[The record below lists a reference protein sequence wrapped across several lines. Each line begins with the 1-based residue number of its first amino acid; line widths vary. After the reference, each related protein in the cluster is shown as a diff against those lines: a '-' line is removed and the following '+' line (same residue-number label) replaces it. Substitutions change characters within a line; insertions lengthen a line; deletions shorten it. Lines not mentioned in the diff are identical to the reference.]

1 MMLSFRLRAAGNLM
15 RMHPERKQLE
25 KSARRALEATK
36 RQDRRLFAA
45 AAGGAVAAAA
55 AAGAGL
61 RRLRTDGSQEYEGR
75 AAYRLLEGEPV
86 ADGLRRIIAARVD
99 DALAE
104 LRGETTSTPAEAVHE
119 ARKDMKKARAALRL
133 VRGELGDEVYRR
145 ENDHFRE
152 VGRMLSEM
160 RDAEVKVES
169 LATLIERYD
178 PSLEDRFAGLRE
190 AFEAELSEA
199 REGGSIERA
208 MAEAASALALG
219 RPRIGSLPLSESGWD
234 AVAPG
239 IHRTYRRGRKRL
251 GVVSEEPSAENL
263 HEWRKRVKD
272 FWYQLRIVRIFNPGL
287 IGQLIRETDD
297 LADHL
302 GDDHDLALLREQGAR
317 RVDAFA
323 QPDDQRLLFELIDRR
338 RGELQ
343 FAAITLGHRVYK
355 DKPKRFIKRVAR

>member
-1 MMLSFRLRAAGNLM
+1 M
-15 RMHPERKQLE
+15 RMHPDRRQLE
-25 KSARRALEATK
+25 KSARRALEATR

-55 AAGAGL
+55 AAGTGL

-86 ADGLRRIIAARVD
+86 ADGMRRIIAARVD

-145 ENDHFRE
+145 ENDHFRD

-160 RDAEVKVES
+160 RDAEVRVES
-169 LATLIERYD
+169 LDTLIERYD
-178 PSLEDRFAGLRE
+178 PSLEERFAGLRQ
-190 AFEAELSEA
+190 ASEAELAEA

-208 MAEAASALALG
+208 MAEAASALAQG
-219 RPRIGSLPLSESGWD
+219 RPRIGLLPLSAQGWE

-251 GVVSEEPSAENL
+251 GVVTEEPSAENL

-272 FWYQLRIVRIFNPGL
+272 FWYQLRIVRAFNPDL
-287 IGQLIRETDD
+287 IAQLIRETDD

-302 GDDHDLALLREQGAR
+302 GDDHDLALLREQGVRRAR
-317 RVDAFA
+317 CLRTT
-323 QPDDQRLLFELIDRR
+323 R
-338 RGELQ
+338 
-343 FAAITLGHRVYK
+343 
-355 DKPKRFIKRVAR
+355 